1 MIMKISFIGLGQM
14 GKGMAFNL
22 AKCGCDYL
30 VNDISDKT
38 FPEFQAKGIRTSQ
51 NIKDTYDSD
60 IIFLCLPDTKIVE
73 AVTIGQGGLIEHL
86 KAGQILVDC
95 STIAYLPTLKISEA
109 FAANGVEFMDCPISG
124 RQSRADDGTLT
135 IMCAG
140 KEEIFKKIKPYIDLM
155 GTEIM
160 YMGKSGNGQ
169 LTKMIN
175 NCIYDINIAGFCELL
190 TVAVKLGLDPEK
202 IGAVINTGSAKSDA
216 SAFFVPQ
223 ILEGKF
229 DYGFTMND
237 AYKDITSCVEITSLR
252 GLPVPMLDAMNSIYK
267 MTIAKGYGEKYKGAM
282 VRVYEDIME
291 IKVRKAG
298 FENT

>member
-1 MIMKISFIGLGQM
+1 MKISFIGLGQM
-14 GKGMAFNL
+14 GKGMAMNL

-30 VNDISDKT
+30 VYDINDKIFADFKS
-38 FPEFQAKGIRTSQ
+38 KGIKTSSD
-51 NIKDTYDSD
+51 IKDTYDSD

-73 AVTIGQGGLIEHL
+73 KVTIGPGGLIEHL
-86 KAGQILVDC
+86 KEGQILVDC
-95 STIAYLPTLKISEA
+95 STIAYLPTLKIGEA
-109 FAANGVEFMDCPISG
+109 FAAKKVEFMDCPISG
-124 RQSRADDGTLT
+124 RQARAEDGTLT

-140 KEEIFKKIKPYIDLM
+140 KEEVYNTIKPYLDLM

-160 YMGKSGNGQ
+160 YMGKTGNGQ

-190 TVAVKLGLDPEK
+190 TVAVKLGLEPEK

-229 DYGFTMND
+229 DYGFSMRD
-237 AYKDITSCVEITSLR
+237 AYKDVMSCVEITSLQE
-252 GLPVPMLDAMNSIYK
+252 LPVPMLDAMNSIYK
-267 MTIAKGYGEKYKGAM
+267 TTMLKGYGEKYKGAM
-282 VRVYEDIME
+282 VRVYEDIMDV
-291 IKVRKAG
+291 KVRKQG
-298 FENT
+298 FEDT